1 MPQKQG
7 LKHQVSAAPSSRAT
21 SQSLKS
27 HPSPASCLP
36 SHTRL
41 SNMPTITQNKDRS
54 TSNSNTSSPNPGSTT
69 RPNTRRNGPPPLLED
84 HQDVKDPLEGRKY
97 LEKYSLLCPPGE
109 PPTHQ
114 SLIICLHQISA
125 LAGVPKQAVNA
136 IRSVAFLLGELED
149 SQINITVRDALDSQ
163 MTEFTSDFKMLIE
176 DAKERIDEHA
186 KASEK
191 RLASL
196 APPPTQSRSFTS
208 TYASVLVN
216 PPAHMSP
223 KVAAREGIKAR
234 QFMIQG
240 LKETKLFHLNTVQL
254 KAEVNKTLIELGLS
268 AGKIRSVVILRSGRM
283 VIKADTDEVAA
294 WLSNG
299 TNQGKLCEKLGP
311 KAEFRTRS
319 YGIIA
324 FNVSTDINPED
335 ENYRIEICEANGLEL
350 AMIVST
356 KWVKAINKRS
366 L

>member
-84 HQDVKDPLEGRKY
+84 HQDVKDPLEGWKY

-114 SLIICLHQISA
+114 SLTICLHQISA

-196 APPPTQSRSFTS
+196 APPPHRSQDPSQAPTHRPWSTPLHTRTQRWLQERESR
-208 TYASVLVN
+208 
-216 PPAHMSP
+216 P
-223 KVAAREGIKAR
+223 
-234 QFMIQG
+234 
-240 LKETKLFHLNTVQL
+240 
-254 KAEVNKTLIELGLS
+254 
-268 AGKIRSVVILRSGRM
+268 
-283 VIKADTDEVAA
+283 
-294 WLSNG
+294 
-299 TNQGKLCEKLGP
+299 
-311 KAEFRTRS
+311 
-319 YGIIA
+319 
-324 FNVSTDINPED
+324 
-335 ENYRIEICEANGLEL
+335 
-350 AMIVST
+350 
-356 KWVKAINKRS
+356 
-366 L
+366 